1 MRESRGDVL
10 MSESRRS
17 PAAAAAATT
26 GPLLPGWFEASPSPA
41 MDEDAILQHLSA
53 ARSPGEHSQLIQA
66 LRTRLLHD
74 GGKLLFQNRAAL
86 SAALGRL
93 LADGGREVKTVCVQ
107 LLAEI
112 LRGSERDLDAFRFA
126 VLPELVWNLRDESPA
141 LRQELLQTLRECLRH
156 SERPQ
161 DVLRALLE
169 HGLESA
175 EPALRT
181 ATALAFPLLLSPDVR
196 PSLDLYE
203 VALAL
208 AKKLRAGGEA
218 AEEPPVL
225 SAALEHVRQYVG
237 PERFGAYT
245 ERFPS
250 SVRRN
255 LSGFLELQPEP
266 KSALN
271 GLESPDAR
279 GSRGGP
285 LPATAGTRVGFP
297 DASYLS
303 HFSKSLSNLKFGVIP
318 QELYSRLL
326 DHEDY
331 KIRTQ
336 AIEELKTVTREFSF
350 GAAPSSSV
358 VGFISFLYNLLDDI
372 NFNVVHG
379 TLEVLNLLVVQL
391 GQSIEQYLGHVISA
405 TVKVLGDN
413 KEVIKLDYMD
423 IFQNLMKMVG
433 PQRVLSLLL
442 ENLKHKTSR
451 VREEV
456 VNISIVSLLTYP
468 SEDFDLA
475 RLSCDIAPALI
486 DSKRKVRHAALEAFA
501 VLASSMGSNKTS
513 LLKAVDSV
521 ELHDD
526 GDGVMNAVQARL
538 ARKSLPK
545 LTRQGLVEYAIPSPS
560 SAQARGASLLPGADT
575 DWLLAGNRTQSAQ
588 SNLDNYG
595 LQSYRSHPDPLSDQ
609 TISSRRVLSAGKG
622 KNKFPWEN
630 ESPGS
635 LEVYQGNQMPVTKDV
650 EQFSPHT
657 NFLQSPKLRPSQVS
671 LVGDEWS
678 FTRKRASR
686 NMFQN
691 PLDFNADSSTVGTGF
706 VDSHQP
712 CISGKWG
719 QLGFSQLYGRSGSVD
734 SDLQFLGTNRQDKAS
749 VFVSLNPSN
758 KTHRANCSLAE
769 RTFSFPGSNSSQ
781 GAFIL
786 PSYPLSSP
794 GSSPKHNS
802 LSAGSLKK
810 GQEQALHFSHSWP
823 LNVEGQSKSST
834 QRRLSSQ
841 KSVDAT
847 GDHSQEKHSPV
858 PLKPALVKSPSTRR
872 GLNGKKPVPPIPRG
886 TSPLPDKVDIDII
899 RQKREE
905 VDSTLEYERNKK
917 LTIDL
922 SELSARDEE
931 ADHEEMMSSL
941 RSLHNSAAKRRA
953 RLSGSASDLKS
964 PDSGLKLDLTPDS
977 SSRASSPNTCSYSE
991 SGVYS
996 QESLT
1001 SPVSPIPQGKKIM
1014 SDVIPPFESK
1024 LRLGRVPS
1032 ARTKGSH
1039 LTEHNPSTGGTIF
1052 QDKASSEVSIVGQR
1066 MAYGNGTVDFEDEAQ
1081 KEVVPSA
1088 VKGQIKEQQ
1097 KYLKHTKGFT
1107 GSTSSLQQLNNLDSM
1122 STSTLADDSVVI
1134 VGKGLTVGGDVVIK
1148 SKTEPLSIENVNFSC
1163 IPLKRNSSVKKTKHS
1178 VLPNSG
1184 EISPST
1190 RGQYKDQTLSFTH
1203 SPEIMDPLELRPF
1216 SKPDMALAEALRLL
1230 ADDDWEKKIEG
1241 LNFIRCLSAYHSDVI
1256 TAKLHETNL
1265 AVIQEVKNLRSGVSR
1280 AAVVCLGDMF
1290 THLKKNMDQELD
1302 NTVKVLLHKASESN
1316 TFIREDVDK
1325 ALNAMVQNV
1334 TPGRTLCAL
1343 INGGLSHLHTAVRKC
1358 TAQHLSDVVERMG
1371 PGRILSGIKDVT
1383 DRALPAVI
1391 KFAMDGSQETRYYGR
1406 KMLFLLMYHPDF
1418 NKMLDKYVQP
1428 KDLPYIK
1435 ETVNHLRQ
1443 KGLGEMPLDTPSAKG
1458 RRSHPGNVGNTR
1470 SSSISRDTLSVTE
1483 REIGEVQEITRKVV
1497 PRNSFESAEY
1507 VKVITSSLNA
1517 KDFRD
1522 RIDGIKQLLS
1532 DCETNQDLIV
1542 TNIVKIFDAFKSRL
1556 HDPNSK
1562 VNLVAL
1568 DTMQKIVP
1576 LLKDNLSA
1584 VINML
1589 IPAIVDNNLNSKI
1602 PGIYAAATNVI
1613 QALTEHL
1620 DNYLLLQPFC
1630 AKIPFLSGKAKQD
1643 MTEKLADFVMKLYPR
1658 KPYAVE
1664 QKVLV
1669 VLWHLLGNLTN
1680 SGSLPG
1686 AGGNMRTATAKLTK
1700 ALFEKMGQNLLNQ
1713 AASQPVH
1720 IRRNLEEFL
1729 ERCT

>member
-1 MRESRGDVL
+1 MRERRGYVL
-10 MSESRRS
+10 MSENRRS
-17 PAAAAAATT
+17 PAASLLPAA
-26 GPLLPGWFEASPSPA
+26 PLPPALPGWFEASRSPP
-41 MDEDAILQHLSA
+41 MDEDAVLQHLSDA
-53 ARSPGEHSQLIQA
+53 QNLVGEHSELIQA
-66 LRTRLLHD
+66 LRARVLHN
-74 GGKLLFQNRAAL
+74 GGKLVFQNRAAL
-86 SAALGRL
+86 STALVRL

-112 LRGSERDLDAFRFA
+112 LRGSERDLDSFRFD
-126 VLPELVWNLRDESPA
+126 VLPELVWNLREEENPA
-141 LRQELLQTLRECLRH
+141 LRQELLQILRECLRH

-161 DVLRALLE
+161 DVLRALVE
-169 HGLESA
+169 HGLESSD
-175 EPALRT
+175 PGLRT
-181 ATALAFPLLLSPDVR
+181 ATALAIPVLLTQQDVQ
-196 PSLDLYE
+196 SLDLYE
-203 VALAL
+203 VALCL
-208 AKKLRAGGEA
+208 AKKLRAGEA
-218 AEEPPVL
+218 AEEPLVIL
-225 SAALEHVRQYVG
+225 SALGHVRQCVG
-237 PERFGAYT
+237 QDKFNAYT

-255 LSGFLELQPEP
+255 LSGFAEVQLEQKE
-266 KSALN
+266 ALN
-271 GLESPDAR
+271 GLEIADMRKNGGAA
-279 GSRGGP
+279 GSRKG
-285 LPATAGTRVGFP
+285 LPEH
-297 DASYLS
+297 SYIS
-303 HFSKSLSNLKFGVIP
+303 QFSKSHSNLKFGVIS

-331 KIRTQ
+331 KIRTY
-336 AIEELKTVTREFSF
+336 AIDELKTVTKEFAF
-350 GAAPSSSV
+350 GAVPSSSV

-391 GQSIEQYLGHVISA
+391 GQSVEQYLGHIISA

-456 VNISIVSLLTYP
+456 VNISIVSLLIYP
-468 SEDFDLA
+468 NEEFDLPK
-475 RLSCDIAPALI
+475 LSFDIAPALI

-501 VLASSMGSNKTS
+501 VLASRMGANKTS

-521 ELHDD
+521 ELQDD

-538 ARKSLPK
+538 ARKTLPK

-560 SAQARGASLLPGADT
+560 SAQARGAAVLVGADT

-588 SNLDNYG
+588 SNLDNCI
-595 LQSYRSHPDPLSDQ
+595 LRSYRSHTDPLSDQ
-609 TISSRRVLSAGKG
+609 TVSSRRVLSAGKG

-630 ESPGS
+630 EQS
-635 LEVYQGNQMPVTKDV
+635 LDAFQGNQTPVTKDI
-650 EQFSPHT
+650 EPFSPYT
-657 NFLQSPKLRPSQVS
+657 DFLQSSKLQNNQGS
-671 LVGDEWS
+671 LVSDEWS

-686 NMFQN
+686 SVFQN
-691 PLDFNADSSTVGTGF
+691 PLDCSTDSSTVGTGF
-706 VDSHQP
+706 AESHQP

-734 SDLQFLGTNRQDKAS
+734 SDLQFLGTNHRQDKAS
-749 VFVSLNPSN
+749 VFTSLNPSS
-758 KTHRANCSLAE
+758 KTHRVDCSSAE
-769 RTFSFPGSNSSQ
+769 RTISFSGSNTNQ

-786 PSYPLSSP
+786 PSYPLSSAS
-794 GSSPKHNS
+794 SSPKHSS
-802 LSAGSLKK
+802 LSAGSPKK
-810 GQEQALHFSHSWP
+810 SQEQSLHFSHSWP
-823 LNVEGQSKSST
+823 LNAEGQSKSST
-834 QRRLSSQ
+834 QKRLSSQ

-899 RQKREE
+899 RQKKEE
-905 VDSTLEYERNKK
+905 VDGTLEYERNKK
-917 LTIDL
+917 LAIDL
-922 SELSARDEE
+922 SELSTRDEE

-1001 SPVSPIPQGKKIM
+1001 SPMSPPPPQGKRITP
-1014 SDVIPPFESK
+1014 DVIPLSESK
-1024 LRLGRVPS
+1024 LRPARAPSGRI
-1032 ARTKGSH
+1032 KGSH
-1039 LTEHNPSTGGTIF
+1039 IREQSPSAAGATF
-1052 QDKASSEVSIVGQR
+1052 QDKVTSDVSIIGQR
-1066 MAYGNGTVDFEDEAQ
+1066 MAYGNGTADFEE
-1081 KEVVPSA
+1081 EVVSSV
-1088 VKGQIKEQQ
+1088 VKCQVKEHQ
-1097 KYLKHTKGFT
+1097 KYPKHTKGFT
-1107 GSTSSLQQLNNLDSM
+1107 GSTSNLQQVNNLDSI
-1122 STSTLADDSVVI
+1122 SACTLYDESVVI
-1134 VGKGLTVGGDVVIK
+1134 VGKGLNVGGDVVIK
-1148 SKTEPLSIENVNFSC
+1148 SKTESIPTENVNSSYTL
-1163 IPLKRNSSVKKTKHS
+1163 LKRNSSIKKTKPS

-1184 EISPST
+1184 EISLGT
-1190 RGQYKDQTLSFTH
+1190 RGQYKDQTLSITY
-1203 SPEIMDPLELRPF
+1203 SPEVMDPSELRPF
-1216 SKPDMALAEALRLL
+1216 SKPDMAVAEALRLL
-1230 ADDDWEKKIEG
+1230 ADDDWERKIEG

-1290 THLKKNMDQELD
+1290 MHLKKNMDQELD

-1325 ALNAMVQNV
+1325 TLNAMVQNV

-1371 PGRILSGIKDVT
+1371 PGRILSEIKDVT
-1383 DRALPAVI
+1383 DRALPAVV

-1418 NKMLDKYVQP
+1418 NKMLEKYVQT

-1435 ETVNHLRQ
+1435 ETVSNLRQ

-1458 RRSHPGNVGNTR
+1458 RRSQPSNSGSTR
-1470 SSSISRDTLSVTE
+1470 SSSTSRDVTESRDT
-1483 REIGEVQEITRKVV
+1483 GEVQEIARKMM

-1507 VKVITSSLNA
+1507 VKTVTSSLNA

-1532 DCETNQDLIV
+1532 DCETNQDLV
-1542 TNIVKIFDAFKSRL
+1542 VMNIVKIFDAFKSRL

-1568 DTMQKIVP
+1568 EAMQKIIP

-1589 IPAIVDNNLNSKI
+1589 IPAIVDNNLNSKT

-1620 DNYLLLQPFC
+1620 G
-1630 AKIPFLSGKAKQD
+1630 IS
-1643 MTEKLADFVMKLYPR
+1643 R
-1658 KPYAVE
+1658 
-1664 QKVLV
+1664 
-1669 VLWHLLGNLTN
+1669 
-1680 SGSLPG
+1680 
-1686 AGGNMRTATAKLTK
+1686 
-1700 ALFEKMGQNLLNQ
+1700 
-1713 AASQPVH
+1713 
-1720 IRRNLEEFL
+1720 
-1729 ERCT
+1729 

>member
-1 MRESRGDVL
+1 MRERCGYVL
-10 MSESRRS
+10 MSENRRS
-17 PAAAAAATT
+17 PAAPLLPAAPPPA
-26 GPLLPGWFEASPSPA
+26 LPGWFEGSRSPP
-41 MDEDAILQHLSA
+41 MDEDAVLQRLSDA
-53 ARSPGEHSQLIQA
+53 QNPGELIQA
-66 LRTRLLHD
+66 LRARVLHN
-74 GGKLLFQNRAAL
+74 GGKLVFQNRSAL
-86 SAALGRL
+86 STALVRL

-112 LRGSERDLDAFRFA
+112 LRGSERDLDSFRFD
-126 VLPELVWNLRDESPA
+126 VLPELVWNLREENPA
-141 LRQELLQTLRECLRH
+141 LRQELLQILRECLRH

-161 DVLRALLE
+161 DVLRALVK
-169 HGLESA
+169 HGLESSD
-175 EPALRT
+175 PGLRT
-181 ATALAFPLLLSPDVR
+181 ATALAVPVLLTQDAQ
-196 PSLDLYE
+196 SLDLYE

-208 AKKLRAGGEA
+208 AKKLRAGEA
-218 AEEPPVL
+218 AGEPLVIL
-225 SAALEHVRQYVG
+225 SALGHVRQCVG
-237 PERFGAYT
+237 QDRFNGYT

-255 LSGFLELQPEP
+255 LSGFAEAQLEQ
-266 KSALN
+266 KAASN
-271 GLESPDAR
+271 GLDTADMRENGGGILP
-279 GSRGGP
+279 GSAGSG
-285 LPATAGTRVGFP
+285 LPEQ
-297 DASYLS
+297 SYLS
-303 HFSKSLSNLKFGVIP
+303 QFSKGHHSHLKFGVIS

-331 KIRTQ
+331 KIRTR
-336 AIEELKTVTREFSF
+336 AIDELKTATKEFAF
-350 GAAPSSSV
+350 GAASSSSV

-391 GQSIEQYLGHVISA
+391 GPNVEQYLGHVISA

-456 VNISIVSLLTYP
+456 VNICIVSLLTYP
-468 SEDFDLA
+468 SEEFDLPK
-475 RLSCDIAPALI
+475 LSFDIAPALI

-501 VLASSMGSNKTS
+501 VLASRMGTNKTS

-521 ELHDD
+521 ELQDD

-538 ARKSLPK
+538 ARKTLPK
-545 LTRQGLVEYAIPSPS
+545 LTLQGLVEYAVPSPS
-560 SAQARGASLLPGADT
+560 SAQARGAAVLVGADT

-588 SNLDNYG
+588 SNLDNCI
-595 LQSYRSHPDPLSDQ
+595 LRSYRSHTDLLSDQ

-630 ESPGS
+630 EQSMDA
-635 LEVYQGNQMPVTKDV
+635 YHGNQTPVTKDI
-650 EQFSPHT
+650 EQFSPYT
-657 NFLQSPKLRPSQVS
+657 DFLQSSKLQNNQGS
-671 LVGDEWS
+671 LGSDEWS
-678 FTRKRASR
+678 LTRKRASR
-686 NMFQN
+686 SVLQN
-691 PLDFNADSSTVGTGF
+691 PLDCSTDSS
-706 VDSHQP
+706 
-712 CISGKWG
+712 
-719 QLGFSQLYGRSGSVD
+719 SV
-734 SDLQFLGTNRQDKAS
+734 S
-749 VFVSLNPSN
+749 
-758 KTHRANCSLAE
+758 
-769 RTFSFPGSNSSQ
+769 
-781 GAFIL
+781 
-786 PSYPLSSP
+786 
-794 GSSPKHNS
+794 
-802 LSAGSLKK
+802 
-810 GQEQALHFSHSWP
+810 
-823 LNVEGQSKSST
+823 
-834 QRRLSSQ
+834 
-841 KSVDAT
+841 T

-899 RQKREE
+899 RQKKE
-905 VDSTLEYERNKK
+905 DADGTLEYERNKK
-917 LTIDL
+917 LAIDL
-922 SELSARDEE
+922 SELSTRDEE

-991 SGVYS
+991 SGIYS

-1001 SPVSPIPQGKKIM
+1001 SPMSPTPQGKKIM
-1014 SDVIPPFESK
+1014 SDVIPPSESK
-1024 LRLGRVPS
+1024 LRPARAASG
-1032 ARTKGSH
+1032 RTKGSH
-1039 LTEHNPSTGGTIF
+1039 IREQSPSAGATF
-1052 QDKASSEVSIVGQR
+1052 QDKATSDVSIIGQR
-1066 MAYGNGTVDFEDEAQ
+1066 MVYGNGATDFEEDAQ
-1081 KEVVPSA
+1081 KEVVSSV
-1088 VKGQIKEQQ
+1088 VKCQVKEQQ
-1097 KYLKHTKGFT
+1097 KYPKHTKGFT
-1107 GSTSSLQQLNNLDSM
+1107 GSTSSLQQVNLDSI
-1122 STSTLADDSVVI
+1122 SACTLSDESVVI
-1134 VGKGLTVGGDVVIK
+1134 VGKGLNVGGDIVIK
-1148 SKTEPLSIENVNFSC
+1148 SKTESIPTENVNSSYTL
-1163 IPLKRNSSVKKTKHS
+1163 LKRNSSVKKTKPS

-1184 EISPST
+1184 EISLGT
-1190 RGQYKDQTLSFTH
+1190 RGQYKDQTLSITH
-1203 SPEIMDPLELRPF
+1203 SPEIMDPSELRPF
-1216 SKPDMALAEALRLL
+1216 SKPDLALAEALRLL

-1325 ALNAMVQNV
+1325 TLNAMVQNV

-1371 PGRILSGIKDVT
+1371 PGRILSEIKDVT
-1383 DRALPAVI
+1383 DRALPAVV

-1418 NKMLDKYVQP
+1418 NKMLEKFVLS

-1435 ETVNHLRQ
+1435 ETVSNLRQ

-1458 RRSHPGNVGNTR
+1458 RRSQHSNSGNTR
-1470 SSSISRDTLSVTE
+1470 SSSTSRDVTE
-1483 REIGEVQEITRKVV
+1483 SRETGEVQEIARKVV

-1507 VKVITSSLNA
+1507 VKTITGSLNA

-1532 DCETNQDLIV
+1532 DCETNQDLV
-1542 TNIVKIFDAFKSRL
+1542 VMNIVKIFDAFKSHL

-1568 DTMQKIVP
+1568 ETMQKIIP

-1589 IPAIVDNNLNSKI
+1589 IPAIVDNNLNSKT

-1613 QALTEHL
+1613 EALTEHL
-1620 DNYLLLQPFC
+1620 DNYVLLQPFC

-1643 MTEKLADFVMKLYPR
+1643 MTEKLADFVTKLYPR

-1664 QKVLV
+1664 QKVLA

-1686 AGGNMRTATAKLTK
+1686 AGGNMRTATAKLSK

-1713 AASQPVH
+1713 AASQPAH
-1720 IRRNLEEFL
+1720 IRKNLQEFL
-1729 ERCT
+1729 ERST

>member
-1 MRESRGDVL
+1 MRERCGYVL
-10 MSESRRS
+10 MSENRRS
-17 PAAAAAATT
+17 PAAPLLPAAPPPA
-26 GPLLPGWFEASPSPA
+26 LPGWFEGSRSPP
-41 MDEDAILQHLSA
+41 MDEDAVLQRLSDA
-53 ARSPGEHSQLIQA
+53 QNPGELIQA
-66 LRTRLLHD
+66 LRARVLHN
-74 GGKLLFQNRAAL
+74 GGKLVFQNRSAL
-86 SAALGRL
+86 STALVRL

-112 LRGSERDLDAFRFA
+112 LRGSERDLDSFRFD
-126 VLPELVWNLRDESPA
+126 VLPELVWNLREENPA
-141 LRQELLQTLRECLRH
+141 LRQELLQILRECLRH

-161 DVLRALLE
+161 DVLRALVK
-169 HGLESA
+169 HGLESSD
-175 EPALRT
+175 PGLRT
-181 ATALAFPLLLSPDVR
+181 ATALAVPVLLTQDAQ
-196 PSLDLYE
+196 SLDLYE

-208 AKKLRAGGEA
+208 AKKLRAGEA
-218 AEEPPVL
+218 AGEPLVIL
-225 SAALEHVRQYVG
+225 SALGHVRQCVG
-237 PERFGAYT
+237 QDRFNGYT

-255 LSGFLELQPEP
+255 LSGFAEAQLEQ
-266 KSALN
+266 KAASN
-271 GLESPDAR
+271 GLDTADMRENGGGILP
-279 GSRGGP
+279 GSAGSG
-285 LPATAGTRVGFP
+285 LPEQ
-297 DASYLS
+297 SYLS
-303 HFSKSLSNLKFGVIP
+303 QFSKGHHSHLKFGVIS

-331 KIRTQ
+331 KIRTR
-336 AIEELKTVTREFSF
+336 AIDELKTATKEFAF
-350 GAAPSSSV
+350 GAASSSSV

-391 GQSIEQYLGHVISA
+391 GPNVEQYLGHVISA

-456 VNISIVSLLTYP
+456 VNICIVSLLTYP
-468 SEDFDLA
+468 SEEFDLPK
-475 RLSCDIAPALI
+475 LSFDIAPALI

-501 VLASSMGSNKTS
+501 VLASRMGTNKTS

-521 ELHDD
+521 ELQDD

-538 ARKSLPK
+538 ARKTLPK
-545 LTRQGLVEYAIPSPS
+545 LTLQGLVEYAVPSPS
-560 SAQARGASLLPGADT
+560 SAQARGAAVLVGADT

-588 SNLDNYG
+588 SNLDNCI
-595 LQSYRSHPDPLSDQ
+595 LRSYRSHTDLLSDQ

-630 ESPGS
+630 EQSMDA
-635 LEVYQGNQMPVTKDV
+635 YHGNQTPVTKDI
-650 EQFSPHT
+650 EQFSPYT
-657 NFLQSPKLRPSQVS
+657 DFLQSSKLQNNQGS
-671 LVGDEWS
+671 LGSDEWS
-678 FTRKRASR
+678 LTRKRASR
-686 NMFQN
+686 SVLQN
-691 PLDFNADSSTVGTGF
+691 PLDCSTDSSSVSTGF
-706 VDSHQP
+706 AESHQP

-734 SDLQFLGTNRQDKAS
+734 SDLQFLGTNHRQDKAS
-749 VFVSLNPSN
+749 VFASLNPSN
-758 KTHRANCSLAE
+758 KTHRVNCSSAE
-769 RTFSFPGSNSSQ
+769 RTFSFSGSNTNQ

-786 PSYPLSSP
+786 PSYPLTSP
-794 GSSPKHNS
+794 SSSPKHS
-802 LSAGSLKK
+802 SYSAGSPKK
-810 GQEQALHFSHSWP
+810 SQEQALHFSYSWP

-834 QRRLSSQ
+834 QKRLSSQ

-899 RQKREE
+899 RQKKE
-905 VDSTLEYERNKK
+905 DADGTLEYERNKK
-917 LTIDL
+917 LAIDL
-922 SELSARDEE
+922 SELSTRDEE

-991 SGVYS
+991 SGIYS

-1001 SPVSPIPQGKKIM
+1001 SPMSPTPQGKKIM
-1014 SDVIPPFESK
+1014 SDVIPPSESK
-1024 LRLGRVPS
+1024 LRPARAASG
-1032 ARTKGSH
+1032 RTKGSH
-1039 LTEHNPSTGGTIF
+1039 IREQSPSAGATF
-1052 QDKASSEVSIVGQR
+1052 QDKATSDVSIIGQR
-1066 MAYGNGTVDFEDEAQ
+1066 MVYGNGATDFEEDAQ
-1081 KEVVPSA
+1081 KEVVSSV
-1088 VKGQIKEQQ
+1088 VKCQVKEQQ
-1097 KYLKHTKGFT
+1097 KYPKHTKGFT
-1107 GSTSSLQQLNNLDSM
+1107 GSTSSLQQVNLDSI
-1122 STSTLADDSVVI
+1122 SACTLSDESVVI
-1134 VGKGLTVGGDVVIK
+1134 VGKGLNVGGDIVIK
-1148 SKTEPLSIENVNFSC
+1148 SKTESIPTENVNSSYTL
-1163 IPLKRNSSVKKTKHS
+1163 LKRNSSVKKTKPS

-1184 EISPST
+1184 EISLGT
-1190 RGQYKDQTLSFTH
+1190 RGQYKDQTLSITH
-1203 SPEIMDPLELRPF
+1203 SPEIMDPSELRPF
-1216 SKPDMALAEALRLL
+1216 SKPDLALAEALRLL

-1325 ALNAMVQNV
+1325 TLNAMVQNV

-1371 PGRILSGIKDVT
+1371 PGRILSEIKDVT
-1383 DRALPAVI
+1383 DRALPAVV

-1418 NKMLDKYVQP
+1418 NKMLEKFVLS

-1435 ETVNHLRQ
+1435 ETVSNLRQ

-1458 RRSHPGNVGNTR
+1458 RRSQHSNSGNTR
-1470 SSSISRDTLSVTE
+1470 SSSTSRDVTE
-1483 REIGEVQEITRKVV
+1483 RETGEVQEIARKVV

-1507 VKVITSSLNA
+1507 VKTITGSLNA

-1532 DCETNQDLIV
+1532 DCETNQDLV
-1542 TNIVKIFDAFKSRL
+1542 VMNIVKIFDAFKSHL

-1568 DTMQKIVP
+1568 ETMQKIIP

-1589 IPAIVDNNLNSKI
+1589 IPAIVDNNLNSKT

-1613 QALTEHL
+1613 EALTEHL
-1620 DNYLLLQPFC
+1620 DNYVLLQPFC

-1643 MTEKLADFVMKLYPR
+1643 MTEKLADFVTKLYPR

-1664 QKVLV
+1664 QKVLA

-1686 AGGNMRTATAKLTK
+1686 AGGNMRTATAKLSK

-1713 AASQPVH
+1713 AASQPAH
-1720 IRRNLEEFL
+1720 IRKNLQEFL
-1729 ERCT
+1729 ERST